1 MPQASGTPPTDQPS
15 SDWPPGDAPSYR
27 YDPHLGSPRDTYT
40 RIDIKTSRLH
50 HPELAGRFVAYIEG
64 ETIVSSSMGRRVRP
78 WRVEPGTP
86 CLILGHWSDGTVHL
100 KWRSGYFTLDGRFP
114 AWVVAEDETARMAG
128 GGRIL
133 AASEPLPLARGLSS
147 RVVWAALLVLA
158 LLVLVL
164 WPGAREA
171 VGSAIWA
178 LLQGGR

>member
-15 SDWPPGDAPSYR
+15 SDSPPRDAPSYR

-50 HPELAGRFVAYIEG
+50 HPELAGRFLAYIDG
-64 ETIVSSSMGRRVRP
+64 ETIVSSAMGRRVRQ
-78 WRVEPGTP
+78 WRVEPGAP

-114 AWVVAEDETARMAG
+114 AWVVAEDKTARMAG
-128 GGRIL
+128 GGFIL
-133 AASEPLPLARGLSS
+133 AANEPLPLPRGLSP
-147 RVVWAALLVLA
+147 RVTWAALLVLA
-158 LLVLVL
+158 LLALAVL
-164 WPGAREA
+164 PGAREA
-171 VGSAIWA
+171 VGGALSA